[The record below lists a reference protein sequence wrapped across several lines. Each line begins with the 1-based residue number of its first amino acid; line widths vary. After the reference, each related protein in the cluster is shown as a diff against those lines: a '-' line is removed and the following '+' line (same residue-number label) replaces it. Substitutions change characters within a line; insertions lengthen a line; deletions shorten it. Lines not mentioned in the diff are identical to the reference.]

1 MLLQKKAIRNIAK
14 ASYLDHTH
22 PLFVQYK
29 CLKFLDIVKLKTL
42 IIIYKAKN
50 NMLPINL
57 QILFITIYGIH
68 SYGTRSSKKG
78 NFNVKFCK
86 TKRKL
91 IPISIMGVKLWKQL
105 DANVHNVKT
114 INILKHIIKNSMF
127 ISLHD

>member
-1 MLLQKKAIRNIAK
+1 MLFCSLILPYLSYACEIWGNTYKSQLHTLMLLQKKAIRNIAK

-57 QILFITIYGIH
+57 QFVYNNRRNT
-68 SYGTRSSKKG
+68 
-78 NFNVKFCK
+78 
-86 TKRKL
+86 L
-91 IPISIMGVKLWKQL
+91 IWYQV
-105 DANVHNVKT
+105 
-114 INILKHIIKNSMF
+114 
-127 ISLHD
+127 

>member
-1 MLLQKKAIRNIAK
+1 MVLQNKVMHNFAK

-57 QILFITIYGIH
+57 QFFFITIE
-68 SYGTRSSKKG
+68 
-78 NFNVKFCK
+78 
-86 TKRKL
+86 
-91 IPISIMGVKLWKQL
+91 
-105 DANVHNVKT
+105 
-114 INILKHIIKNSMF
+114 
-127 ISLHD
+127 